1 MGGKT
6 SDGKRTDLI
15 QEYDPKS
22 NKIRIFAHL
31 TRPMSGFAA
40 I

>member
-15 QEYDPKS
+15 QEYDPKT
-22 NKIRIFAHL
+22 NNLKTFAHL
-31 TRPMSGFAA
+31 SRPMSGFAA